1 MWLIMQN
8 GKAINTDMI
17 IEIGIDDSK
26 IIAVAPN
33 AGHVTV
39 AEYDTAKA
47 AEIEYLNILYALERN
62 ERSYYV
68 NGGPWA

>member
-17 IEIGIDDSK
+17 IEIAIDGSR

-33 AGHVTV
+33 AGHVTA

-47 AEIEYLNILYALERN
+47 AEKEYLNIISALERGKKIH
-62 ERSYYV
+62 YV
-68 NGGPWA
+68 NWGPWE